1 MTSEQRWCPACGH
14 TTDSSDSWD
23 CSDCGTRLWT
33 HEMIWR
39 ELREALS
46 LRPPSKGAKYAE
58 AGRLRLDL
66 YHSQQRVEQLEA
78 ELEAQPSSSRI
89 EALERDLENSERARQ
104 RMWDEANAL
113 RAALLEERAASTN
126 GQLRRAATVT
136 VEWLRTLAKGSSP
149 KKSVLLADL
158 NRMIGELQAGLK
170 EER

>member
-1 MTSEQRWCPACGH
+1 MKSEERWCPACGL
-14 TTDSSDSWD
+14 TTTSSDSWD
-23 CSDCGTRLWT
+23 CSVCGTRLWT

-66 YHSQQRVEQLEA
+66 YHSQQRVAQLEA
-78 ELEAQPSSSRI
+78 ELA
-89 EALERDLENSERARQ
+89 EREPAVHTVVHTVDNSQ
-104 RMWDEANAL
+104 L
-113 RAALLEERAASTN
+113 RATARDTIA
-126 GQLRRAATVT
+126 
-136 VEWLRTLAKGSSP
+136 WLRKLAKGSSP

-158 NRMIGELQAGLK
+158 NKHIGELQAGLK